1 MKTMHGKKRESTG
14 KSAEDPV
21 LFRPL
26 QIPTVLWNRAYRYSN
41 SQSQFCLFLIRI
53 ISPTLRTLFNY
64 NSQMKIVYI
73 YR

>member
-1 MKTMHGKKRESTG
+1 MGRKEKVLEMST
-14 KSAEDPV
+14 EDPV

-26 QIPTVLWNRAYRYSN
+26 QVSTVLWNRAYRYSN